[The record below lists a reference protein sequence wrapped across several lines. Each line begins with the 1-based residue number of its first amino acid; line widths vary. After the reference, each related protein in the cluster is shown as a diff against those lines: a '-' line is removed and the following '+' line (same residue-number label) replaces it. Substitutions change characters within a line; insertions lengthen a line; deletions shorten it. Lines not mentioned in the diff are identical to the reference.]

1 MIHLIALISDTIYVV
16 GPASPSVDLGA
27 DIDICVGEQ
36 TYLTPTVTGGS
47 GPLLTVGAPVSL
59 VQQLS
64 LEVAIIQ

>member
-1 MIHLIALISDTIYVV
+1 MMLKFLLLVKHI
-16 GPASPSVDLGA
+16 VDLGS

-59 VQQLS
+59 VRQLS
-64 LEVAIIQ
+64 LEVAIYSNGYRC